1 MRLLEDAIDATPTG
15 RRRRCADAAVLG
27 QELRRQD
34 QRNKTVL
41 RRRTSIF
48 TAALEL
54 KKLRAQGGA
63 LHYRVWDPQ
72 SGVDT
77 SWPKKYTGPFDYVPG
92 SGSKPHT
99 KPAPVPRFRW
109 RQRADDEGL
118 PYYVDADTGDTVR
131 AAPEAWVAFT
141 RQRGDNLPTGVV
153 RRVGSICEYLDEKS
167 GRVYYHDSETSSTN
181 WARPAAFAD
190 EEDKA
195 HAVAPRSPNR
205 LGGLR
210 NALRRRADVLSIMER
225 LKGASVKLVPPEK
238 RHLMELIDAPP
249 DFAEA
254 LSEVQA
260 AVQAD
265 DASGVLVAVRRLV
278 VAYDNLGQ
286 RVDDAAARALHSLVE
301 PVLGLVRRGV

>member
-1 MRLLEDAIDATPTG
+1 LRLLEDAIDATPTG

-92 SGSKPHT
+92 SGSKPHA
-99 KPAPVPRFRW
+99 KPAPTFRW

-118 PYYVDADTGDTVR
+118 PYYVDSKTGDTVR

-167 GRVYYHDSETSSTN
+167 GRVYYHDAETSSTN
-181 WARPAAFAD
+181 WARPLAFAD
-190 EEDKA
+190 EEDRA
-195 HAVAPRSPNR
+195 HVVAPRSPNR

-210 NALRRRADVLSIMER
+210 NALRRRADVLAIMER
-225 LKGASVKLVPPEK
+225 LKGAAVKLVPPEK
-238 RHLMELIDAPP
+238 RNLVELIDAPP

-254 LSEVQA
+254 LSQVQA
-260 AVQAD
+260 AVEAD
-265 DASGVLVAVRRLV
+265 DVTAALVSVRRLV

-286 RVDDAAARALHSLVE
+286 RVDDATARALHALVE
-301 PVLGLVRRGV
+301 PVLGLVRRCV

>member
-1 MRLLEDAIDATPTG
+1 M
-15 RRRRCADAAVLG
+15 LG

-77 SWPKKYTGPFDYVPG
+77 SWQKSTPGPFDYVPG

-118 PYYVDADTGDTVR
+118 PYYVDAKTGDTVR

-167 GRVYYHDSETSSTN
+167 GRVYYHDSETSSTA
-181 WARPAAFAD
+181 WARPSAFAD
-190 EEDKA
+190 EEDRA

-210 NALRRRADVLSIMER
+210 NALRRRAAARAAREAAFDH
-225 LKGASVKLVPPEK
+225 GAAGLRGALRQAAVCRDREAAS
-238 RHLMELIDAPP
+238 RGILMELIARRRTSRRRFLRCKRRSKPTTRRRRSPVCHRRASSSRTTWVQHLGRHLLRDRQPEIQLDAP
-249 DFAEA
+249 
-254 LSEVQA
+254 
-260 AVQAD
+260 
-265 DASGVLVAVRRLV
+265 VRGR
-278 VAYDNLGQ
+278 
-286 RVDDAAARALHSLVE
+286 
-301 PVLGLVRRGV
+301 

>member
-1 MRLLEDAIDATPTG
+1 MIALSLIASLNEFAATPTG

-118 PYYVDADTGDTVR
+118 PYYCLLYTSPSPRD
-131 AAPEAWVAFT
+131 
-141 RQRGDNLPTGVV
+141 QRGSRMP
-153 RRVGSICEYLDEKS
+153 
-167 GRVYYHDSETSSTN
+167 SS
-181 WARPAAFAD
+181 A
-190 EEDKA
+190 
-195 HAVAPRSPNR
+195 
-205 LGGLR
+205 
-210 NALRRRADVLSIMER
+210 
-225 LKGASVKLVPPEK
+225 
-238 RHLMELIDAPP
+238 
-249 DFAEA
+249 
-254 LSEVQA
+254 
-260 AVQAD
+260 
-265 DASGVLVAVRRLV
+265 
-278 VAYDNLGQ
+278 
-286 RVDDAAARALHSLVE
+286 
-301 PVLGLVRRGV
+301 

>member
-1 MRLLEDAIDATPTG
+1 M
-15 RRRRCADAAVLG
+15 LG

-118 PYYVDADTGDTVR
+118 PYYVDSATGDTVR
-131 AAPEAWVAFT
+131 AAPGGLGRLHAPAGRQFT
-141 RQRGDNLPTGVV
+141 H
-153 RRVGSICEYLDEKS
+153 RR
-167 GRVYYHDSETSSTN
+167 
-181 WARPAAFAD
+181 RPA
-190 EEDKA
+190 
-195 HAVAPRSPNR
+195 
-205 LGGLR
+205 
-210 NALRRRADVLSIMER
+210 
-225 LKGASVKLVPPEK
+225 
-238 RHLMELIDAPP
+238 
-249 DFAEA
+249 
-254 LSEVQA
+254 
-260 AVQAD
+260 
-265 DASGVLVAVRRLV
+265 
-278 VAYDNLGQ
+278 
-286 RVDDAAARALHSLVE
+286 
-301 PVLGLVRRGV
+301 RGVDLRVS